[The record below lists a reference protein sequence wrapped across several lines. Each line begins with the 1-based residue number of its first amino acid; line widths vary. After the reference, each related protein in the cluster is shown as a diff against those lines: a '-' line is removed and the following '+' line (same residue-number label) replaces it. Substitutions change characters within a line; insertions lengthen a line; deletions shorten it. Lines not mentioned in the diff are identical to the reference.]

1 MMENKAIDS
10 NYYINES
17 RETFKDYLMQM
28 PNFLTLFLVPIIFM
42 SIGSV
47 LIEMAKDLGTTPENI
62 NLIFTFFP
70 IGMIAGQLTS
80 VFYNRRFKRAVIII
94 IAYAFLIAI
103 NVTFFFARHISVFF
117 TLYVVGG
124 YLIGINYIQ
133 STENLLACKIKN
145 KDRLF
150 FIMLSFYPI
159 GALIAPLISSSLVKN
174 EISWR
179 FTYLISAGAILITMV
194 LYILISLNGQNRIIA
209 AKTQKILFREVFVER
224 DKNFIFIMILLV
236 AAIYCTAETVIATW
250 APTYLRLAK
259 NMDIQSAALSI
270 TFFQTFT
277 VLGRFIA
284 SVLTGKVKVKTILI
298 TISGLAFISIIFFV
312 LSKSRFFLFANI
324 SLAGLGFSAMY
335 PLLVSSGST
344 IYEKGRGI
352 LASLIFAS
360 LYIGKTMAPFITKKI
375 AETNLTFSITVALVF
390 SGVSSL
396 IIIFLIIYERIKS
409 RKTCI

>member
-1 MMENKAIDS
+1 
-10 NYYINES
+10 
-17 RETFKDYLMQM
+17 
-28 PNFLTLFLVPIIFM
+28 
-42 SIGSV
+42 
-47 LIEMAKDLGTTPENI
+47 
-62 NLIFTFFP
+62 
-70 IGMIAGQLTS
+70 
-80 VFYNRRFKRAVIII
+80 
-94 IAYAFLIAI
+94 
-103 NVTFFFARHISVFF
+103 
-117 TLYVVGG
+117 
-124 YLIGINYIQ
+124 
-133 STENLLACKIKN
+133 
-145 KDRLF
+145 
-150 FIMLSFYPI
+150 MLSFYPI